1 MSIEMEAELQQEQ
14 LLRAREAQDSGRFDE
29 AVKIYEQLL
38 ARVPDHR
45 EALQRLA
52 RLEVQLGHRR
62 AARWYLERFVALEPE
77 NAAARHE
84 FALSLAELNEFD
96 KALAETQEADR
107 LKPNSPEILNNIG
120 CLLKR
125 MGRPLDA
132 IKYHEQAVTVTAE
145 NAVLSFNLGSALLAA
160 GRLDDAVPILRVAAT
175 LDPNL
180 AEAWAGLGEA
190 LLKRGNTRSSVG
202 PLRRALEL
210 KPDDGESRYWLAGA
224 LQNCGQFEEAL
235 LCYLQ
240 AAERHPDAPDVWFG
254 IGRCQ
259 LECKRFTEAVEAFQK
274 CLKLEPDHSAA
285 IHEQGKT
292 LFKLGCVEQAM
303 KALRLAT
310 KKGSKDIETLAL
322 QNMAVMIPGNPT
334 DTNRTVLEVRQT
346 WGRRLVS
353 RPQGPHLRDPG
364 TGPLRIGYVSSFF
377 QGANWMKPVWALINR
392 HDREQFQI
400 ELFSDASL
408 DRIEHGYRPDPRD
421 QFHDITGQSNEA
433 VAARIAARGID
444 ILVDLNGYSDMARLP
459 LFALRP
465 APIIVAW
472 FNMYATTGLDCFDY
486 LIGDESVIPAKEESF
501 YTERILRLPNS
512 YLAFEVD
519 HPVPDITPPPVVTT
533 GQLTIGCLASQYKI
547 TDQVVATWAD
557 ILRGSPKAQ
566 MLIRNS
572 ALGRTEHCEHL
583 SQRFAAKGISR
594 DRLILEGPA
603 EHLQFLSTY
612 NRIDF
617 AVDSFPYSGGTT
629 TMEALWQG
637 VPVVT
642 FNGDRWVSRTSVSLL
657 KSAGLDEFV
666 RSSVRDY
673 TDFCIRLAN
682 STDTPSKLEA
692 LRADIR
698 QRLRASPVCDAA
710 ALARSME
717 HCYRQ
722 MVSEKLPKESR

>member
-1 MSIEMEAELQQEQ
+1 MEMEHQQEQ
-14 LLRAREAQDSGRFDE
+14 LLQARQAQEGGRFDE

-45 EALQRLA
+45 DALQRLS
-52 RLEVQLGHRR
+52 RLEIQLGHRR
-62 AARWYLERFVALEPE
+62 AARWYLERLVGIEPT

-84 FALSLAELNEFD
+84 FALLLADLNEFD

-107 LKPNSPEILNNIG
+107 LKPKSPEILNNIG

-132 IKYHEQAVTVTAE
+132 VHFHEQAIAVSAE
-145 NAVLSFNLGSALLAA
+145 NAVLSFNLGSALIAA
-160 GRLDDAVPILRVAAT
+160 GRLEDAVPVLRIAAT

-190 LLKRGNTRSSVG
+190 LLKGGHTRSSLG

-210 KPDDGESRYWLAGA
+210 KPADSESRYWLAGA
-224 LQNCGQFEEAL
+224 LQNCGQFDEAL
-235 LCYLQ
+235 TCLQ
-240 AAERHPDAPDVWFG
+240 HAAERHPNAPDVWFG

-259 LECKRFTEAVEAFQK
+259 LECQRFTEAIDAFQK
-274 CLKLEPDHSAA
+274 CIALEPNHAA
-285 IHEQGKT
+285 AQHELGKA
-292 LFKLGCVEQAM
+292 LFKLGCIEQAM
-303 KALRLAT
+303 KSLRLAA

-322 QNMAVMIPGNPT
+322 QNMAVMIPGNPA
-334 DTNRTVLEVRQT
+334 DSNRTILEIRQA

-353 RPQGPHLRDPG
+353 KPQGPQLRDIG
-364 TGPLRIGYVSSFF
+364 AGPLRIGYISSFF

-392 HDREQFQI
+392 HDREHFQI
-400 ELFSDASL
+400 ELFSDASI

-421 QFHDITGQSNEA
+421 HFHDITGQTNEA
-433 VAARIAARGID
+433 VASLITERGID

-486 LIGDESVIPAKEESF
+486 LIGDDSVIPAKEVPF

-519 HPVPDITPPPVVTT
+519 HPVPEITPPPVLTS

-547 TDQVVATWAD
+547 TDQVVSTWAS
-557 ILRGSPKAQ
+557 ILRSSPNAQ

-572 ALGRTEHCEHL
+572 ALGRPEHREHL
-583 SQRFAAKGISR
+583 CKRFAANGISS
-594 DRLILEGPA
+594 DRLTLEGPA
-603 EHLQFLSTY
+603 GHLQFLSTY

-657 KSAGLDEFV
+657 KSAGLDDYV
-666 RSSVRDY
+666 RSSLRDY
-673 TDFCIRLAN
+673 TDFCIQLAN
-682 STDTPSKLEA
+682 SPDTPTQLQI

-698 QRLRASPVCDAA
+698 QRLKASPMCDAE

-717 HCYRQ
+717 QCYHQ
-722 MVSEKLPKESR
+722 MISEKSSKTLI